1 MTTTPQTPFERLRAV
16 LLPRKRIAVALS
28 GGLDSSVLLAAAV
41 RILGADHCLALTART
56 PYVMEEEVRDS
67 TALCRRLGVRQ
78 EKLAFPI
85 LPALANN
92 PPLRC
97 YLCKHAPVFLPGQP
111 ERLRWGSPCWRTDPI
126 LDDLDDYRP
135 GRKALQELG
144 IPSPFLEASMDK
156 ADIRRLACRLGL
168 PESVSGKPAYACLLT
183 RLEHN
188 RPVTEVLLRRVD
200 AAESFLRTLG
210 LKGCRV
216 RVHGDSLAR
225 IELPEK
231 ERKLF
236 WDGQLASTA
245 ARRLRELG
253 FRHHHPGSGRIFQRE
268 HERTLMN
275 DITSILHQFKK
286 GLLSAEEAA
295 EKIRAGTVSA
305 PSHTDIDYSRLERTG
320 CPEVIYGAGKTP
332 DQIEEIA
339 RSLLAAGQNVLA
351 TRLSGEALDYLNR
364 AFPAADMHPEARLMR
379 IVPNP
384 VPRTAGFVGIV
395 SAGTSDQY
403 VAEEAALT
411 AEFLGSR
418 VVRYRDCGVAGLHRL
433 VSHLDSIRQATALV
447 AVAGMEGALPSV
459 LAGLVKV
466 PVIAVP
472 TSVGYGANF
481 RGVTTLLAMMNS
493 CANGVSVVNIDN
505 GFGAGFNAHLINSL
519 ASRPS

>member
-1 MTTTPQTPFERLRAV
+1 
-16 LLPRKRIAVALS
+16 
-28 GGLDSSVLLAAAV
+28 
-41 RILGADHCLALTART
+41 
-56 PYVMEEEVRDS
+56 
-67 TALCRRLGVRQ
+67 
-78 EKLAFPI
+78 
-85 LPALANN
+85 
-92 PPLRC
+92 
-97 YLCKHAPVFLPGQP
+97 
-111 ERLRWGSPCWRTDPI
+111 
-126 LDDLDDYRP
+126 
-135 GRKALQELG
+135 
-144 IPSPFLEASMDK
+144 
-156 ADIRRLACRLGL
+156 
-168 PESVSGKPAYACLLT
+168 
-183 RLEHN
+183 
-188 RPVTEVLLRRVD
+188 
-200 AAESFLRTLG
+200 
-210 LKGCRV
+210 
-216 RVHGDSLAR
+216 
-225 IELPEK
+225 
-231 ERKLF
+231 
-236 WDGQLASTA
+236 
-245 ARRLRELG
+245 
-253 FRHHHPGSGRIFQRE
+253 
-268 HERTLMN
+268 MN

-286 GLLSAEEAA
+286 GLLSAEEAE

-433 VSHLDSIRQATALV
+433 VSHLDSIR
-447 AVAGMEGALPSV
+447 SV